1 MDQKFLLWCYVR
13 HISPVKI
20 HPERITKED
29 KNLPND
35 LDYDELN
42 FLFEKKILAKLKQK
56 TTFALTC
63 FVMNMD

>member
-29 KNLPND
+29 KNLAND

-42 FLFEKKILAKLKQK
+42 FLFEKKI
-56 TTFALTC
+56 
-63 FVMNMD
+63 